1 MAGRQAVPKIHVF
14 SIFLTRG
21 AAFAFCAS
29 QVFQLEEAPDAE
41 PTDDDREQVELCRE
55 ALEAAQTEKD
65 AAMQRL
71 DQAQDT
77 EKQLRRKRQ
86 LAAKYRP
93 DAAVEVAKVPYAR
106 AYVPASVRRLLTF
119 SHTSRPPSSC
129 TRVRCYAQLV
139 PESQYLSMIDSAN
152 DESELRGIMNYLSLL
167 LKGAEATRPAGA
179 RDKALDEAG
188 DATDRETG
196 DSNDT
201 VKANVISLGKVT
213 TRPLSLAPPTCP
225 PGAR

>member
-1 MAGRQAVPKIHVF
+1 MV
-14 SIFLTRG
+14 G
-21 AAFAFCAS
+21 AAIAFCAS

-65 AAMQRL
+65 AATQRL
-71 DQAQDT
+71 DQAQDA

-93 DAAVEVAKVPYAR
+93 DAAVEVAKVPYASTR
-106 AYVPASVRRLLTF
+106 VCVCFRPSSVDLF
-119 SHTSRPPSSC
+119 SHSPAPPPASC
-129 TRVRCYAQLV
+129 TRMRCTRQLV

-167 LKGAEATRPAGA
+167 LKGAEATRPAAGA

-196 DSNDT
+196 DSHDT

-213 TRPLSLAPPTCP
+213 TRPLSLAPPP
-225 PGAR
+225 PPAAGAR